1 MGYLDAVKRK
11 KEHGKWRVK
20 LWKQW
25 EHNILQIPASVHR
38 KIFTA
43 ASHIGKCSGY
53 HMLTTFYFAPSSQ
66 LPNISHLLC
75 LGQKSPLIII
85 LLCYILVL
93 PKSLSVCGCLKVLK
107 GGCWNDTVW
116 CQQGWYQRAWDGNKC
131 RIKLG
136 SKIQKQ
142 LQVRMNKC

>member
-1 MGYLDAVKRK
+1 MLSKERRSMGNEGSSYENSGNKISCRYLLVF
-11 KEHGKWRVK
+11 
-20 LWKQW
+20 
-25 EHNILQIPASVHR
+25 R

-43 ASHIGKCSGY
+43 ASHTGKCSGY

-85 LLCYILVL
+85 LLYYILVL